1 MEHITREEAYDLLK
15 KYNKD
20 PFHIQ
25 HALTVEAV
33 MKWYT
38 EELGFGA
45 DAEYWGIVGLLHD
58 IDFELYP
65 EEHCIKAPEL
75 LREGGVGEDIIHG
88 VVSHGYGITVD
99 VAPEH
104 EMEKVL
110 FAADEL
116 TGLIWAAALMRPSK
130 STKDMELKSLK
141 KKYKSKGFAA
151 GCSREVIERGAEQ
164 LGWELDK
171 LLTMT
176 LEAMKATEDE
186 INADID
192 RLISL
197 KLEIMNTIWQVTD
210 ENAQMVLERRY
221 HRFKSWEDIAADMR
235 VSIRWVHKIH
245 AKALD
250 DVEKI
255 LEKRQQSA
263 SEFT

>member
-1 MEHITREEAYDLLK
+1 MEHISREQAFDLLK
-15 KYNKD
+15 EYNKD

-33 MKWYT
+33 MKWYAT
-38 EELGFGA
+38 KLGYG
-45 DAEYWGIVGLLHD
+45 DDTEYWGIVGLLHD

-65 EEHCIKAPEL
+65 DQHCIKAPEL
-75 LREGGVGEDIIHG
+75 LRKGDVGEDIIHA

-116 TGLIWAAALMRPSK
+116 TGLIWATALMRPSK

-151 GCSREVIERGAEQ
+151 GCSREVIERGATQ
-164 LGWELDK
+164 LGWELEK

-176 LEAMKATEDE
+176 LDAMKATED
-186 INADID
+186 DI
-192 RLISL
+192 
-197 KLEIMNTIWQVTD
+197 KAEMND
-210 ENAQMVLERRY
+210 
-221 HRFKSWEDIAADMR
+221 
-235 VSIRWVHKIH
+235 
-245 AKALD
+245 
-250 DVEKI
+250 
-255 LEKRQQSA
+255 
-263 SEFT
+263 

>member
-1 MEHITREEAYDLLK
+1 MEHIARNDAFALLK

-33 MKWYT
+33 MKWYAN
-38 EELGFGA
+38 ELGYGE

-58 IDFELYP
+58 IDFESYP
-65 EEHCIKAPEL
+65 AEHCLKAPEL
-75 LREGGVGEDIIHG
+75 LKDGGVSDDIIHA
-88 VVSHGYGITVD
+88 VCSHGYGITVECGTTID
-99 VAPEH
+99 VEPLH

-151 GCSREVIERGAEQ
+151 GCSREVIERGAAQ
-164 LGWELDK
+164 LGWDLEK

-176 LEAMKATEDE
+176 LQAMAATEDE
-186 INADID
+186 IKAEID
-192 RLISL
+192 A
-197 KLEIMNTIWQVTD
+197 E
-210 ENAQMVLERRY
+210 
-221 HRFKSWEDIAADMR
+221 
-235 VSIRWVHKIH
+235 
-245 AKALD
+245 
-250 DVEKI
+250 
-255 LEKRQQSA
+255 
-263 SEFT
+263 

>member
-164 LGWELDK
+164 LVCELDN

-176 LEAMKATEDE
+176 WEAIKATEDE
-186 INADID
+186 INA
-192 RLISL
+192 
-197 KLEIMNTIWQVTD
+197 EI
-210 ENAQMVLERRY
+210 
-221 HRFKSWEDIAADMR
+221 
-235 VSIRWVHKIH
+235 
-245 AKALD
+245 
-250 DVEKI
+250 EK
-255 LEKRQQSA
+255 
-263 SEFT
+263 

>member
-1 MEHITREEAYDLLK
+1 MGHISREDAAALLK

-25 HALTVEAV
+25 HAFTMEVV
-33 MKWYT
+33 MQWYAK
-38 EELGFGA
+38 ELGYEN

-65 EEHCIKAPEL
+65 EEHCLKAPEL
-75 LREGGVGEDIIHG
+75 LKEGGVGDDIIHA
-88 VVSHGYGITVD
+88 VCSHGYGITVGCGKTID
-99 VAPEH
+99 VKPEH

-151 GCSREVIERGAEQ
+151 GCSREVIERGADQ
-164 LGWELDK
+164 LGWELEK

-176 LEAMKATEDE
+176 LQAMADCEDE
-186 INADID
+186 INA
-192 RLISL
+192 
-197 KLEIMNTIWQVTD
+197 KMAE
-210 ENAQMVLERRY
+210 
-221 HRFKSWEDIAADMR
+221 
-235 VSIRWVHKIH
+235 
-245 AKALD
+245 
-250 DVEKI
+250 
-255 LEKRQQSA
+255 
-263 SEFT
+263 

>member
-25 HALTVEAV
+25 HALTVETV
-33 MKWYT
+33 MKWYA

-45 DAEYWGIVGLLHD
+45 DVEYWGIVGLLHD

-130 STKDMELKSLK
+130 RTKDMELKSLK

-186 INADID
+186 INT
-192 RLISL
+192 
-197 KLEIMNTIWQVTD
+197 EI
-210 ENAQMVLERRY
+210 
-221 HRFKSWEDIAADMR
+221 
-235 VSIRWVHKIH
+235 
-245 AKALD
+245 
-250 DVEKI
+250 EK
-255 LEKRQQSA
+255 
-263 SEFT
+263 

>member
-33 MKWYT
+33 MKWYA

-116 TGLIWAAALMRPSK
+116 TGLIWAAAKMRPSK
-130 STKDMELKSLK
+130 STKDMEVSSLK
-141 KKYKSKGFAA
+141 KKFKDKKFAA
-151 GCSREVIERGAEQ
+151 GCSRDVITKGAEN
-164 LGWELDK
+164 LGWELPK
-171 LLTMT
+171 LMEMT
-176 LEAMKATEDE
+176 ILAMRSCEDSVAE
-186 INADID
+186 EMKEMGLA
-192 RLISL
+192 
-197 KLEIMNTIWQVTD
+197 E
-210 ENAQMVLERRY
+210 
-221 HRFKSWEDIAADMR
+221 
-235 VSIRWVHKIH
+235 
-245 AKALD
+245 
-250 DVEKI
+250 
-255 LEKRQQSA
+255 
-263 SEFT
+263 